1 MSLAHESIDRLAAA
15 VGTRRREC
23 IAAPALAEHLD
34 RLHREGLAAFEA
46 QGIPTRRLERWKGTS
61 LAALESMDFVRV
73 GGDVSDP
80 ETILAGDA
88 DLTFVEG
95 RLHSPGAVRAD
106 LPEGVRILS
115 LQEAASEAP
124 ELTSSFLGKLS
135 EAKTDG
141 LAALHDALFEDLA
154 LVHLSPG
161 TRTGRPLRIRSI
173 STAASGD
180 QPSASFPRLLVVAE
194 AGAEASLLFES
205 ESVGEATG
213 YTGLVTEVFLDRGA
227 RVEIVEVQSE
237 RQERIHVTQTFAKL
251 ARDARFDSHVL
262 SLGDGLSRSELT
274 VRLEESGASTRMRG
288 FFLGRGRAHLD
299 HFTTVDHEAPHTTSD
314 EEYRGVLTDDSRG
327 VFRGR
332 VIIRPGAQKTD
343 ARQSNPNL
351 LLSDRAAIDTKPQL
365 EIYTDDVK
373 ASHGS
378 TIGQLDADALF
389 FLRARGIG
397 EPEAKLLLTRAF
409 ASEIVEGIEE
419 PTIRE
424 EVGLAVQ
431 KTLALVVAKE
441 EGAQR

>member
-1 MSLAHESIDRLAAA
+1 LAQ
-15 VGTRRREC
+15 
-23 IAAPALAEHLD
+23 HLD
-34 RLHREGLAAFEA
+34 HLHREGLAAFEA

-61 LAALESMDFVRV
+61 LAALESMNFVRV
-73 GGDVSDP
+73 GGDAAEP
-80 ETILAGDA
+80 EAVLAEDA
-88 DLTFVEG
+88 DLIFVDG
-95 RLHSPGAVRAD
+95 RLRPPGSVRAD

-124 ELTSSFLGKLS
+124 ELTSSFLGRLS

-154 LVHLSPG
+154 LVHLAPG
-161 TRTGRPLRIRSI
+161 TRAGRPLRIRSI
-173 STAASGD
+173 STAAPED

-205 ESVGEATG
+205 RSVGEAPG

-227 RVEIVEVQSE
+227 RVQVVEVQRE
-237 RQERIHVTQTFAKL
+237 GQKRIHVTQTFAKL
-251 ARDARFDSHVL
+251 ARDAHFDSHL
-262 SLGDGLSRSELT
+262 MSLNNGLSRSELT
-274 VRLEESGASTRMRG
+274 VRLEEAGASTRMQG
-288 FFLGRGRAHLD
+288 FFLGRGQAHLD

-351 LLSDRAAIDTKPQL
+351 LLSERAAIDTKPQL

-378 TIGQLDADALF
+378 TIGQLDSDALF

-419 PTIRE
+419 PNIRE
-424 EVGLAVQ
+424 EVGVAVH
-431 KTLALVVAKE
+431 KTLALVLAE
-441 EGAQR
+441 EGGATP